1 MNNKKI
7 KILRSKIDKI
17 DKSLYDL
24 IQKRAKIAVEI
35 GNVKSKIAPNSSFYK
50 PDRESK
56 ILRNIISSN
65 KKGLLPDKNIRTIF
79 KNIISGCLSL
89 EEVLK
94 VSYLGPEG
102 THSEAA
108 VLNQFGSIIKR
119 KPSLSIEDV
128 FSDVLN
134 QEANLGLVP
143 VENSSE
149 GVINS
154 TLNCL
159 ADNQPINIIG
169 EVYHDIDHQLAS
181 GNNFDLKDAFA
192 IASHPQALGQ
202 CSKWIDKNIGSI
214 KRLEMPSSAVAAKY
228 AKENKNILCIVNS
241 LAIDKYKL
249 KLVKKNV
256 QDFADN
262 KTRFL
267 VIGLNSVNKTGK
279 DKTSFLIQTVN
290 NPGALIAILRPFEK
304 RKINLSKIETR
315 PSRGNINSHDF
326 FIDCEGH
333 MNDQKLKLTIKEVK
347 DLGSSL
353 RVLGSYPQYI

>member
-128 FSDVLN
+128 FSEVLN

-347 DLGSSL
+347 DLGSSV
-353 RVLGSYPQYI
+353 RVIGSYPQYI

>member
-17 DKSLYDL
+17 DKSLYNL

-35 GNVKSKIAPNSSFYK
+35 GNVKSKIAPNASFYK

-128 FSDVLN
+128 FSEVLN

-347 DLGSSL
+347 DLGSSV